1 MILLKCRF
9 TNQSACSVGKQNL
22 IISITCLLTDSEEL
36 SDFSEPNTPHLHLSP
51 KNSLTLQQDEINRK
65 YQELQQQ
72 ISLEFQAKQKE
83 WERIRTSSVAVS
95 CPGWFSVLNEKKN

>member
-1 MILLKCRF
+1 M
-9 TNQSACSVGKQNL
+9 NL
-22 IISITCLLTDSEEL
+22 IGFSDSEEL
-36 SDFSEPNTPHLHLSP
+36 SSGDFSEPNTPHHLHLSP

-83 WERIRTSSVAVS
+83 WERIRTSSVVVS
-95 CPGWFSVLNEKKN
+95 CPGWYRLYVELIFIRRQAK

>member
-1 MILLKCRF
+1 MSRSISHSLIKC
-9 TNQSACSVGKQNL
+9 T
-22 IISITCLLTDSEEL
+22 IICLLSDSEEL
-36 SDFSEPNTPHLHLSP
+36 SSDFSEPNTPHLHLSP

-83 WERIRTSSVAVS
+83 WERIRTSSAAVS
-95 CPGWFSVLNEKKN
+95 CPGWF

>member
-1 MILLKCRF
+1 MLILQKKKKTESKYR
-9 TNQSACSVGKQNL
+9 
-22 IISITCLLTDSEEL
+22 IICLLSDSEEL
-36 SDFSEPNTPHLHLSP
+36 SSGDFSEPNTPHLHLSP

-95 CPGWFSVLNEKKN
+95 CPGCIFYCFFSIIRN